1 MSYYDHYPPI
11 RQNDPDPRVF
21 VCQGPPVCDLQGDD
35 AVRAQMAGCVWCR
48 VITVRPDG
56 TETVREPSRA

>member
-1 MSYYDHYPPI
+1 MGD
-11 RQNDPDPRVF
+11 DLDDETAPRVI

-35 AVRAQMAGCVWCR
+35 AVRAQEAGCVWCQ
-48 VITVRPDG
+48 VITVHQDG